1 MPNQS
6 KFKTSQNTFRLL
18 LFVLCLGGWMTGCS
32 DDTPKPVT
40 EGADQAA
47 IEAYKAKE
55 RELEME
61 SMKSMEGDKEMP

>member
-1 MPNQS
+1 MKRS
-6 KFKTSQNTFRLL
+6 SLRHTILIA
-18 LFVLCLGGWMTGCS
+18 CLAGFLAGCS

-61 SMKSMEGDKEMP
+61 SMQSMKGDKELP